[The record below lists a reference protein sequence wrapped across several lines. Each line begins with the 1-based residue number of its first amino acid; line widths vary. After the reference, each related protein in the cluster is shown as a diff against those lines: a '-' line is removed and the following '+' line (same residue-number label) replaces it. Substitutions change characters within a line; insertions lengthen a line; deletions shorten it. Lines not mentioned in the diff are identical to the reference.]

1 MRDDAGQA
9 LVLAVLA
16 VGIAA
21 ATVVGLRAAQDRI
34 LSDVHERRAG
44 EAAVEA
50 AGAAVA
56 DAQIEFLAALR
67 DGTGRVRS
75 LPSRAEL
82 DAFVA
87 DPLLVARA
95 QAAANALALANGSA
109 QPSDVS
115 ILVRT
120 RSIEIGLALGSHR
133 QRASIDGRCCRP

>member
-1 MRDDAGQA
+1 MRDNAGQA

-16 VGIAA
+16 LGIAA

-34 LSDVHERRAG
+34 LSDAHERRAG

-56 DAQIEFLAALR
+56 DAQVEFLASLR
-67 DGTGRVRS
+67 DETGRARS
-75 LPSRAEL
+75 LPSRPEL
-82 DAFVA
+82 EAFVA
-87 DPLLVARA
+87 DLLVVARA
-95 QAAANALALANGSA
+95 HAAANKLALANGSA

-115 ILVRT
+115 ITAGV
-120 RSIEIGLALGSHR
+120 RSIEIGLVLGSHR